1 MDNTKSLYGTLVG
14 LQDQLE
20 HQKKELNKLHTQ
32 YNQTQDH
39 IDELVYVWVKKKHP
53 EWLQGLVACEGAI
66 SVWIEGPEPTTLH
79 IGILVWD
86 GELHSSVRRI
96 HRVKQEEFKL

>member
-1 MDNTKSLYGTLVG
+1 MENTKSLYGTLVE

-32 YNQTQDH
+32 YNQTQNH
-39 IDELVYVWVKKKHP
+39 IDELVYVWVKEKHP
-53 EWLQGLVACEGAI
+53 EWLHGLIACGGAI

-79 IGILVWD
+79 ILILVWD
-86 GELHSSVRRI
+86 EKLHSTVR
-96 HRVKQEEFKL
+96 HTHLVKQEDFKL